1 MDEFLVTNQ
10 QFVDFLN
17 HNLSRINLENGVV
30 KGDGANWYLL
40 GEVHEGYEPIVYGK
54 KEFHVS
60 DPAYASSP
68 ALRVTG
74 YGASAFASFF
84 DRRLPTEVEWLYAA
98 TKGVSNQP
106 SELKGT
112 TNNSDSMNMEGMM
125 NSMMGSD
132 WSEKNLSMDQDGQL
146 DNNNSK
152 TEIHTSK
159 EPPSAAF
166 FKQNKFNIR
175 ALNKGIGEW
184 GLRTLSSIS
193 KDKLQDN
200 LFVVMG
206 TLEQHKKE
214 KSPPP
219 PMISRFPWEGFEEVG
234 FRTVKNAS

>member
-1 MDEFLVTNQ
+1 
-10 QFVDFLN
+10 
-17 HNLSRINLENGVV
+17 
-30 KGDGANWYLL
+30 
-40 GEVHEGYEPIVYGK
+40 
-54 KEFHVS
+54 
-60 DPAYASSP
+60 
-68 ALRVTG
+68 
-74 YGASAFASFF
+74 
-84 DRRLPTEVEWLYAA
+84 
-98 TKGVSNQP
+98 
-106 SELKGT
+106 
-112 TNNSDSMNMEGMM
+112 
-125 NSMMGSD
+125 
-132 WSEKNLSMDQDGQL
+132 MDQDGQL

-152 TEIHTSK
+152 TEIQTSK

-234 FRTVKNAS
+234 FRTVINASSKK